1 MPRAPKEKPG
11 PTYRCPHCG
20 DQIRHLP
27 GNHEFLVCNHCR
39 HRYMVM
45 IDQQTGTVAFVDQA
59 EKSGPEPLWLPKGSI
74 RAMVAM
80 ALVVLVLALVVRG
93 GSVPAALTSLLL
105 TVVGFYFGFR
115 MKSSTLGDRLYDPT
129 ASRDLPL
136 YMPPG
141 VIRAVL
147 VLCLAA
153 AWFLLTSRG
162 RLGATQEQMDFFT
175 ILTGLAAGHYFTK
188 VIRRAGGGGGG
199 GGKLGHVK
207 ALAVLALMAA
217 LAAVY
222 MTNADASMPHWSV
235 MALCGTISFYFGSR
249 S

>member
-1 MPRAPKEKPG
+1 
-11 PTYRCPHCG
+11 
-20 DQIRHLP
+20 
-27 GNHEFLVCNHCR
+27 
-39 HRYMVM
+39 MVM

-74 RAMVAM
+74 RALVAM
-80 ALVVLVLALVVRG
+80 ALVALVLALVLRG
-93 GSVPAALTSLLL
+93 RSVPAALTSLLL

-136 YMPPG
+136 YLPPG
-141 VIRAVL
+141 VIRVVL
-147 VLCLAA
+147 IVCLAL
-153 AWFLLTSRG
+153 AWFLLASRG

-199 GGKLGHVK
+199 KLGHVK
-207 ALAVLALMAA
+207 ALAVLALTAA

-222 MTNADASMPHWSV
+222 ITNADASLPHWSV